1 VDSVQRIGE
10 VLVMPAM
17 PKGPIIRGEDGEDVQ
32 SIGRW
37 YFLNQLHEAHASYF
51 RHAQNY
57 WTNGLWE
64 MARVNKPLFAGIAAL
79 AAYRE
84 LALTRRCSECSY
96 VELKGRTI
104 FYVAKDLSRRQSKT
118 DPLTMVAIALLAWL
132 DVRDTRFHAARLHL
146 LAIRNF
152 VDIKELTPDA
162 WLACNWVDP
171 RFALLTGQPPILP
184 YHVPLPFQQSHP
196 DRVSVNLRTVQRAS
210 ANVINSP
217 QTTVLSHHTAFDLFN
232 KLHAL
237 CLCSDELG
245 IYNSPPFG
253 QIYDLEY
260 TLRVLQSRVSKEES
274 QRDTSAAAE
283 LIILT
288 AQLHVCMACRFCTP
302 QRRESHLAFVSRA
315 SSILDASSGISVQW
329 TDLGSADS
337 LLWILFTMVAM
348 MRIYGDD
355 NLPRMLELL
364 HYTLTTLEIYC
375 HQDFSTKLNE
385 WPWIDDWHP
394 VQIAHI
400 WITLTERYDDLTILV
415 PNPCGITLPTMP
427 SEPPQ
432 RLFLGG
438 LEFFNSL

>member
-1 VDSVQRIGE
+1 
-10 VLVMPAM
+10 
-17 PKGPIIRGEDGEDVQ
+17 
-32 SIGRW
+32 
-37 YFLNQLHEAHASYF
+37 
-51 RHAQNY
+51 
-57 WTNGLWE
+57 
-64 MARVNKPLFAGIAAL
+64 
-79 AAYRE
+79 
-84 LALTRRCSECSY
+84 
-96 VELKGRTI
+96 
-104 FYVAKDLSRRQSKT
+104 
-118 DPLTMVAIALLAWL
+118 MVAIALLAWL
-132 DVRDTRFHAARLHL
+132 DVRDTRFDAARLHL
-146 LAIRNF
+146 LAIRNL
-152 VDIKELTPDA
+152 VDIDELTPDA
-162 WLACNWVDP
+162 WLACNWVDL

-184 YHVPLPFQQSHP
+184 YHVPLPFQQNHP

-283 LIILT
+283 LIVLT
-288 AQLHVCMACRFCTP
+288 AQLHVWMACRFCTP

-364 HYTLTTLEIYC
+364 HYTLTTLGIYC

-385 WPWIDDWHP
+385 WPWIGDWHP

-415 PNPCGITLPTMP
+415 PNPCGITLSTMP